1 MLARGVYLNLLGQK
15 NNFHFPGSREYAR
28 KKTPEERLLQ
38 KPAIN
43 QMNHSSRQSNNMVR
57 GLVEWVRGKIYGF
70 RALMVFDNWP
80 SLLLQRLFLR
90 DSPAFYRKG
99 GVIFLADHKGRDQAG
114 LRACLATDMY
124 SRFFSLFS
132 RSKPLAVLDLGANSG
147 GFGLALSAGGF
158 GIRRIVAVEIT
169 PRTFARL
176 AFNLGYNFRCAATA
190 LNCGVCGCEGPIR
203 VRDNL
208 GWVANSIY
216 EKEDGSDDF
225 VTVPGVTFDQLYRD
239 YFKNDKIDIAK
250 IDIELAE
257 YEILYSDTCRN
268 LTQCEFLLI
277 EIHPHPSLSTDA
289 LIERIKKFGFE
300 LVADGSPDC
309 AWVYLFRNSS
319 AARG

>member
-1 MLARGVYLNLLGQK
+1 MLARGVDSDLPCQK
-15 NNFHFPGSREYAR
+15 NNFHFSGSHEYAR
-28 KKTPEERLLQ
+28 QKTPEERLLQ

-43 QMNHSSRQSNNMVR
+43 QMNHLSRQRNNSVR
-57 GLVEWVRGKIYGF
+57 GLVEWIRGKIYGF

-90 DSPAFYRKG
+90 ESPAFYRKG
-99 GVIFLADHKGRDQAG
+99 RVIFLADHKGQDQG
-114 LRACLATDMY
+114 ELRECFTTDMY
-124 SRFFSLFS
+124 SRFFSLFPPN
-132 RSKPLAVLDLGANSG
+132 PLTILDLGANSG
-147 GFGLALSAGGF
+147 GFGVALSAEGF
-158 GIRRIVAVEIT
+158 RIRRIVAVEIT
-169 PRTFARL
+169 PRAFARL
-176 AFNLGYNFRCAATA
+176 AFNLGYNFGCTATA

-208 GWVANSIY
+208 GWAGNSIY
-216 EKEDGSDDF
+216 EKDDGSDDF

-268 LTQCEFLLI
+268 LTQCEFVLI
-277 EIHPHPSLSTDA
+277 EIHPHPSLSTTT

-300 LVADGSPDC
+300 LIADGSPDC
-309 AWVYLFRNSS
+309 AWIYLFRKSS